1 MVFEKGAIMNLNQAR
16 QYFYQLIN
24 QQQLSH
30 AYLFTG
36 DVVAEKRELAQ
47 SIIQTLACRNKG
59 KGIEPC
65 QECRDCQRVAQGQFA
80 DLMRVQAEGRSIKI
94 NQIRELKD
102 WLSTS
107 AMDAD
112 FKATIIEN
120 AELMGPGAANALL
133 LFLEEPGEN
142 VYLFLFSQEA
152 DLLLPTI
159 QSRVQTIHLEA
170 EAWQDSLKKLEQQGI
185 TSGHSEIIMQF
196 SSSNT
201 QAVVENYEAQ
211 DFSSWIKALD
221 QFYNLLVSQNPQA
234 FVWVQQQ
241 LKNSLTFAQA
251 MNGLDYLIWVNSQL
265 ILSPYNTTNSDQK
278 ISQGMLDKTNTLAK
292 RYGLNHNP
300 RILEHLNTLNQRL
313 FESKQ
318 RLNANVS
325 PQLVYERLA
334 IYVCHW

>member
-1 MVFEKGAIMNLNQAR
+1 MNLKQAR
-16 QYFYQLIN
+16 HHFYRLIN
-24 QQQLSH
+24 QNQLSH

-47 SIIQTLACRNKG
+47 LVIQALACRNKENNL
-59 KGIEPC
+59 EPC
-65 QECRDCQRVAQGQFA
+65 GECRDCQRIAQGQFA
-80 DLMRVQAEGRSIKI
+80 DLMRVQAEGRSIKV

-107 AMDAD
+107 PMDSN

-142 VYLFLFSQEA
+142 VYIFLFSQEA

-159 QSRVQTIHLEA
+159 QSRVQKIHLEA
-170 EAWQDSLKKLEQQGI
+170 QDFEESLAKLGEKGI
-185 TSGHSEIIMQF
+185 TSSHSEIILQF
-196 SSSNT
+196 SNAT
-201 QAVVENYEAQ
+201 IQQAVENYEVQ
-211 DFSSWIKALD
+211 DFSSWIKVLD
-221 QFYNLLVSQNPQA
+221 QFYSLLLSQNPQA

-241 LKNSLTFAQA
+241 LKDYLTFVQA
-251 MNGLDYLIWVNSQL
+251 LNGLDYLIWLNSQL
-265 ILSPYNTTNSDQK
+265 ILYPYLSEKNNSNLTQSMRDK
-278 ISQGMLDKTNTLAK
+278 LKGLSDKFMLQNNYDFHTYLDD
-292 RYGLNHNP
+292 
-300 RILEHLNTLNQRL
+300 LNQKL
-313 FESKQ
+313 YKSKE

-334 IYVCHW
+334 IYLCRWK